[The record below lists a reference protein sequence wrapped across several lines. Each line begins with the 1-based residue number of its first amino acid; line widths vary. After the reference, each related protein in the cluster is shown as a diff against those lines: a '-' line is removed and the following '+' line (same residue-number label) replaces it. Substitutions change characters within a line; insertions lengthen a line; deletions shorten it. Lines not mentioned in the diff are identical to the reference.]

1 MARAIITF
9 RLMPT
14 SPDVDLQPIKEQ
26 AMTLAREGGAM
37 GEIQAKEDPVA
48 FGLKAV
54 LIMGMFKVE
63 TSDFDAIAQK
73 MAKLENVEGAEVA
86 KMDLALG

>member
-1 MARAIITF
+1 
-9 RLMPT
+9 MPT

-26 AMTLAREGGAM
+26 ALALAREGGAM
-37 GEIQAKEDPVA
+37 GEMQAKEDPVA

-63 TSDFDAIAQK
+63 TSDFEAIAVK